1 MFFSEY
7 ATMVFLSF
15 SCGLR
20 LFLFLKLR
28 FSSTMYSV
36 CVPLSGCRSEYVFLP
51 IMYYRPCYVGIHF
64 AKIIHL
70 FQMSKEMDKIF
81 LSEPKI
87 LTFATIFFTLLPLLT
102 LNGSHPMSLSHQH
115 VRPLPLN
122 LLAVFLGKGALL
134 YVVSI
139 YHLALP
145 IFIHLCRLPFNLCS

>member
-1 MFFSEY
+1 
-7 ATMVFLSF
+7 MVFLSF

-102 LNGSHPMSLSHQH
+102 LNGSHPMSVSHQH